1 MRKMSA
7 GAYPVRMLSLFILSI
22 GTASLLFAQDLNH
35 IQQAQNGVQ
44 RDPKAGSA
52 GIHVLPVQGKVYM
65 LIGAGGNI
73 TVQVGE
79 EDLFV
84 VDTGDPQMSAEVLA
98 SIRAISNKPI
108 LFIANT
114 SADDD
119 HTGGN
124 ASISKAG
131 GALPDENSVVSD
143 LGLSLLP
150 GAPIIA
156 HLAVLNRMS
165 APTGKEAPKPAA
177 AWPGFT
183 YETVDLKLYNSEPVI
198 VHHTPAAHTDGDST
212 VFFRGS
218 DVVSTGDLFTPTHY
232 PVIEVEKGGSVEGLI
247 DALNDIIELLVPK
260 EYEEGG
266 TYVIPGHGRL
276 CDRSDVVDY
285 RDMVTIIRD
294 RIQAMLKK
302 GMTLDQVKAAK
313 PTLDYD
319 GIYGVDTGPWTTA
332 MFIETVYRE
341 LSKANSTQVSR
352 AAGAGSGR

>member
-1 MRKMSA
+1 MRKINDSA
-7 GAYPVRMLSLFILSI
+7 CSFRALRLFILLI
-22 GTASLLFAQDLNH
+22 GTASLLSAQNPSS
-35 IQQAQNGVQ
+35 IQQAQNGAT
-44 RDPKAGSA
+44 RDQQVDGAK
-52 GIHVLPVQGKVYM
+52 IHVLPVQGKVYM
-65 LIGAGGNI
+65 LVGAGGNI
-73 TVQVGE
+73 TVQVGDE
-79 EDLFV
+79 ALFV
-84 VDTGDPQMSAEVLA
+84 VDTGTPEASDKVLA
-98 SIRAISNKPI
+98 SIRTISKKPI

-119 HTGGN
+119 HIGGN
-124 ASISKAG
+124 ASLSKAG
-131 GALPDENSVVSD
+131 WALPDENSAVAD
-143 LGLSLLP
+143 LGLSLPP
-150 GAPIIA
+150 GASIIA
-156 HLAVLNRMS
+156 HLAVLSRMS
-165 APTGKEAPKPAA
+165 APNGKEAPKPAA
-177 AWPGFT
+177 SWPGFT
-183 YETVDLKLYNSEPVI
+183 YETVDLKLYNSEPII
-198 VHHTPAAHTDGDST
+198 VHHAPAAHSDGDSV

-232 PVIEVEKGGSVEGLI
+232 PVIETDKGGSVEGLI
-247 DALNDIIELLVPK
+247 KALNDIIDLLVPK

-276 CDRSDVVDY
+276 CDRSDVSGY

-341 LSKANSTQVSR
+341 LSNHNS
-352 AAGAGSGR
+352 AATPNADPAGGGR